1 MTLIKM
7 NPAREFFR
15 ERMLPNEVNSLFESL
30 FNDGLG
36 KIERNV
42 FFTPR
47 VDVLEKQSQ
56 FEVHL
61 ALPGLKKEEINI
73 SVEKNTMTISGER
86 KLKNE
91 DKDDKFHMVENFYGK
106 FSRSF
111 TLPENIDITKIEGT
125 FEDGMLRIVLPKAE
139 LKQHTTKVTIK

>member
-1 MTLIKM
+1 
-7 NPAREFFR
+7 
-15 ERMLPNEVNSLFESL
+15 
-30 FNDGLG
+30 
-36 KIERNV
+36 
-42 FFTPR
+42 
-47 VDVLEKQSQ
+47 
-56 FEVHL
+56 
-61 ALPGLKKEEINI
+61 
-73 SVEKNTMTISGER
+73 MTISGER